1 VFEFMEWE
9 ICMCGHKKEDHYDC
23 KGFCQFGHY
32 TEKYIRLCKCKK
44 YRFSHIGELERER
57 GVEK

>member
-1 VFEFMEWE
+1 MEWE

-57 GVEK
+57 GV